1 MPAQTTNRALVG
13 DALDMLFEVLM
24 PYVERE
30 MRAVYRDRW
39 MREAQD
45 ILHDKPLSRWDTS
58 DLLSLIYHKFFHVFN
73 DLGHEGRS
81 WVSLL
86 KEVRKKWA
94 HQGTLS
100 LHDTRRALENASLLL
115 RAVGAYDEAGKLE
128 PRIKNLMRLELEQ
141 EIEPEATA
149 PLINGTPEPLPE
161 PALRG
166 DGAGGPERARL
177 FGKGLRRVRS
187 LLQKAPVEPL
197 ELRRDLLDAVE
208 RAAEPHKKH
217 FTFNRLLIH
226 ILAENEQVR
235 LLYESALD
243 GPGEPFREAV
253 LRRLADARIAVH
265 GSLNVSWKFHRT
277 LPQRLVD
284 QFKGR
289 AIYVE
294 LHRRKA
300 STTATLT
307 VMQGKAKRNQYT
319 IKSGRTVTLGRLAE
333 VIDNKGRLVRRNTI
347 AFQDYEDE
355 RLSEAQEQIH
365 RTISRA
371 HASIRYDEA
380 DAVFRLYDDQSTW
393 GTSVVREDYEMP
405 IQVKKQHPVPLQDGD
420 LIYVGK
426 ACVRFTM
433 GRRR

>member
-1 MPAQTTNRALVG
+1 MSTQTSNRALVG
-13 DALDMLFEVLM
+13 DALDMLFRVLL

-45 ILHDKPLSRWDTS
+45 VLHNKTPDRWDTS
-58 DLLSLIYHKFFHVFN
+58 DLLSLIYHKFFHVFS

-100 LHDTRRALENASLLL
+100 LHDTRRALENTSLLL
-115 RAVGAYDEAGKLE
+115 RAVGAYEEAQKLE
-128 PRIKNLMRLELEQ
+128 ARVKDLMRLELEQ
-141 EIEPEATA
+141 EADATA
-149 PLINGTPEPLPE
+149 PFINGALETVTKPAPEENGVPD
-161 PALRG
+161 A
-166 DGAGGPERARL
+166 EREKRW
-177 FGKGLRRVRS
+177 GKSLRRVRH
-187 LLQKAPVEPL
+187 LLKKTSVEPL

-226 ILAENEQVR
+226 ILAETDQVR
-235 LLYESALD
+235 LLYESALE
-243 GPGEPFREAV
+243 GPGEPLREAV

-277 LPQRLVD
+277 MPQRLASS
-284 QFKGR
+284 FKGKP
-289 AIYVE
+289 IYVE
-294 LHRRKA
+294 LHRRKPT
-300 STTATLT
+300 TTATLT
-307 VMQGKAKRNQYT
+307 VMQGKARRNQYT
-319 IKSGRTVTLGRLAE
+319 IKSGQTVMLGRLE
-333 VIDNKGRLVRRNTI
+333 KVIDSKGRLVRRNTV
-347 AFQDYEDE
+347 AFQDYEGD
-355 RLSEAQEQIH
+355 RLSEAQQQIH

-420 LIYVGK
+420 LVYLGK

>member
-1 MPAQTTNRALVG
+1 MSTQTTNRALVG
-13 DALDMLFEVLM
+13 DALDMLFEVLL

-39 MREAQD
+39 LREAQEV
-45 ILHDKPLSRWDTS
+45 LHNKTPDRWDTS
-58 DLLSLIYHKFFHVFN
+58 DLLTLIYHKFFHVFN

-100 LHDTRRALENASLLL
+100 LHDTRRALENTSLLL
-115 RAVGAYDEAGKLE
+115 RAVGAYDEAQRLE
-128 PRIKNLMRLELEQ
+128 DRVKGLMRLELQQ
-141 EIEPEATA
+141 EAYVTA
-149 PLINGTPEPLPE
+149 PVSTGAPELPPE
-161 PALRG
+161 PAPRG
-166 DGAGGPERARL
+166 NGVGGLERARL
-177 FGKGLRRVRS
+177 FGKSLRRVRH

-226 ILAENEQVR
+226 ILAENDQAR
-235 LLYESALD
+235 LLYESALE

-277 LPQRLVD
+277 LPQRLAEP
-284 QFKGR
+284 FKGK

-294 LHRRKA
+294 LHRRKT

-307 VMQGKAKRNQYT
+307 VVQGKAKRNQYT

-333 VIDNKGRLVRRNTI
+333 VIDGKGRLVRRNTI
-347 AFQDYEDE
+347 AFQDYEDA
-355 RLSEAQEQIH
+355 RLSDAQEEIH

-380 DAVFRLYDDQSTW
+380 NAVFRLYDDQSTW

>member
-1 MPAQTTNRALVG
+1 MPTQTSNRALVG
-13 DALDMLFEVLM
+13 DALDMLFQVLL

-30 MRAVYRDRW
+30 MHAVYRDRW
-39 MREAQD
+39 VREAQD
-45 ILHDKPLSRWDTS
+45 VLHNKPPDRWDTS

-94 HQGTLS
+94 HQGALS
-100 LHDTRRALENASLLL
+100 LHDTRRALENTSLLL
-115 RAVGAYDEAGKLE
+115 RAVGAYDEAQTLE
-128 PRIKNLMRLELEQ
+128 ARVKDLMRLELEQ
-141 EIEPEATA
+141 ENHSTA
-149 PLINGTPEPLPE
+149 PLTNGAHKTLAK
-161 PALRG
+161 PALDE
-166 DGAGGPERARL
+166 DGVPDTERERRW
-177 FGKGLRRVRS
+177 GKGLRRVRH
-187 LLQKAPVEPL
+187 LWKKTPVEPL

-217 FTFNRLLIH
+217 FTFNRLLLH
-226 ILAENEQVR
+226 ILAENDQVR
-235 LLYESALD
+235 LLYESALE

-265 GSLNVSWKFHRT
+265 SSLNVSWKFHRT
-277 LPQRLVD
+277 LPQRLAES
-284 QFKGR
+284 FKGK

-294 LHRRKA
+294 LHRRKP

-307 VMQGKAKRNQYT
+307 VVQGKARRNQYT
-319 IKSGRTVTLGRLAE
+319 IKSGQTVMLGRLE
-333 VIDNKGRLVRRNTI
+333 KVIDSKGRLVRRNTV
-347 AFQDYEDE
+347 AFQDYEGN
-355 RLSEAQEQIH
+355 RLSEAQQQIH

-420 LIYVGK
+420 LVYLGK